1 VKRPMTWM
9 VSVLSLGAAMYFGSK
24 LWAQAARPAATA
36 QTRVAMLNL
45 RWVIKNYAKYQEFIE
60 QMKAQEKD
68 FIEQMTNKQKK
79 LEALAKEVEPMP
91 QGAAREAKEQEMRNL
106 QREME
111 DLKLKV
117 RKEVGQRSNDE
128 MVKVYKEVRDAAY
141 RHAQAQGFD
150 LVFHFEGPADNKE
163 VDSPVLVMRNINAG
177 GCVPLYWNPA
187 LDISGHVLNTLNAKF
202 KSSSTPAH

>member
-1 VKRPMTWM
+1 MTWM

-24 LWAQAARPAATA
+24 LWAQAGRPASTA

-60 QMKAQEKD
+60 QMKAEEKK
-68 FIEQMTNKQKK
+68 FIDTMTSKQKQLETMAKEAEK
-79 LEALAKEVEPMP
+79 LE
-91 QGAAREAKEQEMRNL
+91 GATREAKEQEMRNV

-111 DLKLKV
+111 DLKLRV

-141 RHAQAQGFD
+141 RHAQSQGFD

-177 GCVPLYWNPA
+177 GCVPLYWNPS

-202 KSSSTPAH
+202 KTSTSVPGAH